1 MKVRELLG
9 TDEVLCNCSEH
20 PKQPC
25 GLGRDD
31 QGHVKEVSRQKPEL
45 TF

>member
-9 TDEVLCNCSEH
+9 TDEVLCNCNEH
-20 PKQPC
+20 PELPC
-25 GLGRDD
+25 GPGRDD
-31 QGHVKEVSRQKPEL
+31 QGHVKGVSRQKPGL